1 MNWSAPSSN
10 GGSSITGYTVTPY
23 MGSTAG
29 TPVQAGASATSATVS
44 GLTNGTA
51 YTFAVTATNGVGTG
65 ASAASSAV
73 TPEYTIFD
81 FGGTPLQTDT
91 GDTSPVELGVKF
103 VASSSGSVTGIRF
116 FKAAANT
123 GTHIGSLWS
132 ATGTLLA
139 SATFGSE
146 TASGW
151 QTVNFSSP
159 IAITDGTTYVAAYL
173 APNGH
178 YSASQNG
185 LAAAVINGPL
195 QAVANG
201 TSPNGVYAYSG
212 SSTFPTNS
220 YNATNYW
227 VDVLFQSP

>member
-1 MNWSAPSSN
+1 
-10 GGSSITGYTVTPY
+10 
-23 MGSTAG
+23 
-29 TPVQAGASATSATVS
+29 
-44 GLTNGTA
+44 
-51 YTFAVTATNGVGTG
+51 
-65 ASAASSAV
+65 
-73 TPEYTIFD
+73 
-81 FGGTPLQTDT
+81 
-91 GDTSPVELGVKF
+91 
-103 VASSSGSVTGIRF
+103 
-116 FKAAANT
+116 
-123 GTHIGSLWS
+123 
-132 ATGTLLA
+132 LLA

-159 IAITDGTTYVAAYL
+159 IAITAGTTYVAAYL